1 MRVLLTVFGS
11 VNALRQLRA
20 LQGGPAEGSASK
32 EKAEGGAV
40 PTNLQAMSVT
50 DCCICKCWR

>member
-1 MRVLLTVFGS
+1 VLLTVFGS